1 MVTKLSEHIIC
12 MKYMYISAS
21 FYLNCDERVRDRI
34 KLKPGNSKITRR
46 LMASVLNFGPEI

>member
-12 MKYMYISAS
+12 MKYVYISAS
-21 FYLNCDERVRDRI
+21 FYLNCDVRVRDRI